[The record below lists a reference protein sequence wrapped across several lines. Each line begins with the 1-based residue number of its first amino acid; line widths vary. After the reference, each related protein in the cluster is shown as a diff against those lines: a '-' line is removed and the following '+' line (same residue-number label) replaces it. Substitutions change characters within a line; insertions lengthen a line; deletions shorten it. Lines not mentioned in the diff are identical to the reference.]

1 MSSGSGIGG
10 VILGVIGAV
19 VGFVIGNVAGAYIGG
34 MLGFGLGFGIGY
46 AIDPIQADIGQAGA
60 PIQKLQIPDN
70 TVGSVIVDV
79 LGTVKVS
86 GTFLCFGLER
96 AIPQYTKSGGKGGS
110 SKKVVTGYKYYMSW
124 AQGICLGPV
133 DALYAIYKN
142 NDEKLWSGTL
152 TRPVSGGKETIS
164 IDDHGS
170 ITFYF
175 GTDDQAADSRVASI
189 IGESSLN
196 SPFRGLC
203 YAVMNNFYI
212 GEFNRCPALKF
223 IVQKS
228 PVIEELPDNNT
239 IGYFDYNPAHAL
251 WHVFNNMTGLPATW
265 LDIDSFQEVA
275 ATLYT
280 EELGISVC
288 FDQHQTALTYLEG
301 INAHADSIIK
311 YGNDGKFHLK
321 LIRGDYDTAALPSI
335 DENIVLDNPTLSRK
349 SWIDTINEIKV
360 QYSEIYEV

>member
-1 MSSGSGIGG
+1 MSTGSGIGG
-10 VILGVIGAV
+10 VIGAII
-19 VGFVIGNVAGAYIGG
+19 GFVIGTIYPVIGNLFGAYIGF
-34 MLGFGLGFGIGY
+34 MVGFGVGY
-46 AIDPIQADIGQAGA
+46 AIDPIQADISQPGV
-60 PIQKLQIPDN
+60 PIQQLQIPDN
-70 TVGSVIVDV
+70 TVGAVIVDV

-86 GTFLCFGLER
+86 GTFLCFGLEK
-96 AIPQYTKSGGKGGS
+96 ATPQYTKSGGKGGS
-110 SKKVVTGYKYYMSW
+110 SQKVLTGYKYYMSW

-133 DALYAIYKN
+133 DTLHAIYKN

-152 TRPVSGGKETIS
+152 NRPESGGKETIS
-164 IDDHGS
+164 IPDYGS

-175 GTDDQAADSRVASI
+175 GTDDQIADSTIARI

-212 GEFNRCPALKF
+212 GEFNRCPAIKF

-228 PVIEELPDNNT
+228 PVIAELPENNT

-251 WHVFNNMTGLPATW
+251 WYIFNNMTGLPATW
-265 LDIDSFQEVA
+265 LDITTFAEVA
-275 ATLYT
+275 ATLKT
-280 EELGISVC
+280 EELGISIC
-288 FDQHQTALTYLEG
+288 FDQYQTALTYLEG
-301 INAHADSIIK
+301 INAHADNIIK

-321 LIRGDYDTAALPSI
+321 LMRGDYDIETLPLI
-335 DENIVLDNPTLSRK
+335 DENIMLDNPTLSRK